1 MRPVLLEMEGF
12 ASYRQRATVDFRDAD
27 FFVLVGATGSGKS
40 TVIDAMIFALYGTV
54 PRWGERNAVAP
65 ALAPTVN
72 RGTVRLIFDAG
83 GQRYV
88 AARDVRRSK
97 SGGVTVKEARLERFV
112 ESDAEGTVDDE
123 TTPMAVGRDVSPAVS
138 ELLGLTFEQFTKSVA
153 LPQGEF
159 AQFLHATGSERQA
172 ILKSLL
178 GYRIYDEIMR
188 KAGAQATNDESR
200 VKVFE
205 EQLAGYADATTESV
219 DHAQTALNGLLILQ
233 KHVADVAIPALLVSL
248 QQAQDARANADKLAA
263 ERMALLAL
271 EMPSNIAEL
280 DAETASRTEAV
291 ASARA
296 EVARI
301 EELDTIARATLKQA
315 TPRHELEQVIAS
327 WQTLTRLEAE
337 LPQLRT
343 QASVAAADL
352 ETATAALLAADAEV
366 EHAREVASESDRVAE
381 TSMRRRDEITSRLV
395 AVESLRPPEGLDNLG
410 ARLRQADVHLAEAR
424 SAMDKAETAQVNAA
438 ATLKASPNA
447 ATIADIASALDNIR
461 AGLADDL
468 DSAAARQE
476 ETVKAAN
483 ARKEVSRAEEAVRD
497 AERAVH
503 DAQHFDLATTLRAG
517 LKVGD
522 DCPVCGRTVKK
533 ELSAGDSI
541 HLDDARE
548 KLQQAREAHQFAERA
563 ASALETA
570 CRRSATLREERLARC
585 ETERLRL
592 IDSVATV
599 DIELGALSASINDH
613 SDIEHLE
620 SARGRAESVLIVV
633 RDKQRERDGLE
644 ERRRTADTEVEAARS
659 TLRKAEASAKAAH
672 AGADHAR
679 NALQTARDSVSS
691 LSPPKIEDV
700 DIESAWS
707 ALLEWAAEQVSELQ
721 VQSALLETAAKEAR
735 DSATSKKAAL
745 AAAEAKAVG
754 ARNAAIEATARK
766 TEADT
771 RLDNAVTQQARL
783 AGELTDAPD
792 AAQAQ
797 QLLTDVIAKQTNV
810 DQLATELTTARDV
823 LEKATNALE
832 ANTTALSASWQQL
845 RTLRDPLASFGAP
858 PLDDLP
864 LTDAWTLMVE
874 WAQAEAAAR
883 AAKID
888 AENAAAEQADLRAA
902 DAQAALIAA
911 LNERNVAVAEDTS
924 GAELVTTAPVT
935 VATAVATA
943 TAERDR
949 AQERVN
955 ESSEL
960 RAKLD
965 TAREDAAVARRL
977 AQLMHA
983 NQFQQ
988 WLIAS
993 ALDTLLAEA
1002 STILM
1007 EISGNQFELRRKE
1020 GDLEVIDHND
1030 ADMSRPVKTLSGGET
1045 FQASLALALALS
1057 SQVTA
1062 LSAAG
1067 GKTLESILLDEG
1079 FGTLDDNTLDVVAS
1093 TLENLA
1099 AAGSRLV
1106 GVITHVVG
1114 LAERIPVRFS
1124 VHRDTLGSHIRREAV

>member
-12 ASYRQRATVDFRDAD
+12 ASYRQRASVDFRDAD

-88 AARDVRRSK
+88 AARDVRRSR
-97 SGGVTVKEARLERFV
+97 SGGVTVREARLERFV
-112 ESDAEGTVDDE
+112 ESAAEGTVDDE
-123 TTPMAVGRDVSPAVS
+123 TTPMAVGREVSPAVS

-178 GYRIYDEIMR
+178 GYRMYDEIMR
-188 KAGAQATNDESR
+188 KAGSQATNDESR

-205 EQLAGYADATTESV
+205 EQLASYADATTESV
-219 DHAQTALNGLLILQ
+219 DQAQAALDGLLSLQ
-233 KHVADVAIPALLVSL
+233 NHIAEVAIPGLLVSL
-248 QQAQDARANADKLAA
+248 QQAQDARARAEVLAV
-263 ERMALLAL
+263 ERTALLAL

-280 DAETASRTEAV
+280 DAETAGRTDAV
-291 ASARA
+291 ARARA

-301 EELDTIARATLKQA
+301 EELDTTARAALKQA

-327 WQTLTRLEAE
+327 WQTLGRLEAE

-343 QASVAAADL
+343 EASAAAADL

-366 EHAREVASESDRVAE
+366 GQARHVSSESDRIAE
-381 TSMRRRDEITSRLV
+381 ASARKRDEIASRLV
-395 AVESLRPPEGLDNLG
+395 AVESLSAPDHLDDIG
-410 ARLRQADVHLAEAR
+410 ARLRQADADLAEAR
-424 SAMDKAETAQVNAA
+424 SAMEKAESAQVDAA
-438 ATLKASPNA
+438 ATLNASPNA
-447 ATIADIASALDNIR
+447 ATIADIVSALDNIR

-468 DSAAARQE
+468 DGAAGRE
-476 ETVKAAN
+476 EEAAKAAK
-483 ARKEVSRAEEAVRD
+483 ARKKVLTAEEAVRD
-497 AERAVH
+497 AERVVH
-503 DAQHFDLATTLRAG
+503 DAQHADLATTLRAG

-522 DCPVCGRTVKK
+522 DCPVCGQTVKK
-533 ELSAGDSI
+533 ELSADGSV

-548 KLQQAREAHQFAERA
+548 KLQLAREAHQVAERA

-592 IDSVATV
+592 IDSAATV
-599 DIELGALSASINDH
+599 GVELDALAASINDH

-620 SARGRAESVLIVV
+620 SARDDAESVLMVV

-644 ERRRTADTEVEAARS
+644 ERRRAADTEVEAARG
-659 TLRKAEASAKAAH
+659 TLREAEVSAKGAH
-672 AGADHAR
+672 AAADHAR

-691 LSPPKIEDV
+691 LSPPKIEDI

-707 ALLEWAAEQVSELQ
+707 ALLQWAAEQVSELQ
-721 VQSALLETAAKEAR
+721 AQRASSETAANEAHHN
-735 DSATSKKAAL
+735 ATSKKAAL
-745 AAAEAKAVG
+745 TAAESKAVG
-754 ARNAAIEATARK
+754 TRNATIEATARK

-771 RLDNAVTQQARL
+771 RLDNAVTQQAKL
-783 AGELTDAPD
+783 ARELTDAPD

-797 QLLTDVIAKQTNV
+797 QLLTDVIAMQTDV
-810 DQLATELTTARDV
+810 DRLTTELTTARDV
-823 LEKATNALE
+823 LEKATKALE

-888 AENAAAEQADLRAA
+888 AENGAGEQADLRAA
-902 DAQAALIAA
+902 EAQAALIAA

-924 GAELVTTAPVT
+924 GAELVTSAPVT
-935 VATAVATA
+935 VAAAVATA

-949 AQERVN
+949 AQERLN

-960 RAKLD
+960 RAKLE

-1007 EISGNQFELRRKE
+1007 EISGNQFELCRKE

-1030 ADMSRPVKTLSGGET
+1030 ADMPRPVKTLSGGET

-1099 AAGSRLV
+1099 ATGSRLV
-1106 GVITHVVG
+1106 GVITHVAG